1 MTFDPVLPPLVLV
14 FAAVSL
20 VVLRLLSLRQ
30 AARAGRRVLLRWLP
44 TTAAILLVLLAAAR
58 PVTGSAAEPAPAQAS
73 QTGANVYF
81 LVDRSADS
89 AVTDFGGAPRMSGM
103 RDDIEAVIDAH
114 PGARF
119 ALISFAARP
128 AIDWPLSADA
138 WSLTPVVA
146 ALNPYPGADST
157 EVNAAAAANVLR
169 YQLISAGQQ
178 FPQAENLVYYLGSG
192 AGQSTLPQGV
202 FDTPA
207 VDGGAVLGYGSGP
220 GANTLRDIAGQL
232 GLPFVE
238 RAPGEPLPP
247 TGGTADRAAAPAD
260 PVEVP
265 ERSELYWALTMLAS
279 LLLLPEIYLTA
290 RDLRKARATRR
301 EVLP

>member
-1 MTFDPVLPPLVLV
+1 MTFEPVLPPLVLA
-14 FAAVSL
+14 FAALAL
-20 VVLRLLSLRQ
+20 VTLRLLSLRP
-30 AARAGRRVLLRWLP
+30 ASKAGRQTLLRWSL
-44 TTAAILLVLLAAAR
+44 TTAAMVLVLLAAAR
-58 PVTGSAAEPAPAQAS
+58 PVTGSAAEPAPAQSS

-89 AVTDFGGAPRMSGM
+89 AITDFGGAPRMSGI

-138 WSLTPVVA
+138 WSLTPVVE
-146 ALNPYPGADST
+146 ALNPYPGGDST

-178 FPQAENLVYYLGSG
+178 FPQADNLVYYLGSG
-192 AGQSTLPQGV
+192 AGRSTVPQGS
-202 FDTPA
+202 FDTPT
-207 VDGGAVLGYGSGP
+207 VDGGAVLGYGPGP
-220 GANTLRDIAGQL
+220 GENTLRDIAGEL
-232 GLPFVE
+232 DLPLIE
-238 RAPGEPLPP
+238 RAPGEALPL
-247 TGGTADRAAAPAD
+247 GGDTSDQATSTA

-265 ERSELYWALTMLAS
+265 ERKELYWVLTLLAS

-290 RDLRKARATRR
+290 RELRKARATRR

>member
-1 MTFDPVLPPLVLV
+1 MTFEPVLPPLVLA
-14 FAAVSL
+14 FAALAL
-20 VVLRLLSLRQ
+20 VTLRLLSLRPAYTSGRQ
-30 AARAGRRVLLRWLP
+30 ALLRWCL
-44 TTAAILLVLLAAAR
+44 TTAAMVLVLLAAAR
-58 PVTGSAAEPAPAQAS
+58 PVTGTVAEPAPAQTS

-89 AVTDFGGAPRMSGM
+89 AITDFDGAPRMSGM

-119 ALISFAARP
+119 AVISFAARP

-138 WSLTPVVA
+138 WSLTPVVE

-178 FPQAENLVYYLGSG
+178 FPQARNLVYYLGSG
-192 AGQSTLPQGV
+192 AGQSTVPQGV

-207 VDGGAVLGYGSGP
+207 VDGGAVLGYGAGP
-220 GANTLRDIAGQL
+220 GENTLRDIAGQL
-232 GLPFVE
+232 GLPFIE
-238 RAPGEPLPP
+238 RARGEALPR
-247 TGGTADRAAAPAD
+247 GDSSSDQAAPAD
-260 PVEVP
+260 PADVP
-265 ERSELYWALTMLAS
+265 ERSELYWVLTMLAS

-290 RDLRKARATRR
+290 RDLRKARATRK

>member
-1 MTFDPVLPPLVLV
+1 MTFEPVLPPLVLA
-14 FAAVSL
+14 FAALAL
-20 VVLRLLSLRQ
+20 VTLRLLSLRS
-30 AARAGRRVLLRWLP
+30 ASKAGRQTLLRWSL
-44 TTAAILLVLLAAAR
+44 TTAAMVLVLLAAAR
-58 PVTGSAAEPAPAQAS
+58 PVTGSTAEPAPAQSS

-89 AVTDFGGAPRMSGM
+89 AITDFGGAPRMSGI

-138 WSLTPVVA
+138 WSLTPVVE

-192 AGQSTLPQGV
+192 AGRSTVPQGI

-207 VDGGAVLGYGSGP
+207 VDGGAVLGYGPDP
-220 GANTLRDIAGQL
+220 GVNTLRDIAGQL
-232 GLPFVE
+232 DLPFIE
-238 RAPGEPLPP
+238 RAPGEALPL
-247 TGGTADRAAAPAD
+247 GGDTSDQATSTA
-260 PVEVP
+260 PVEVH
-265 ERSELYWALTMLAS
+265 ERAELYWVLTLLAS

>member
-1 MTFDPVLPPLVLV
+1 MTFEPVLPPLVLA
-14 FAAVSL
+14 FAALAL
-20 VVLRLLSLRQ
+20 VTLRLLSLRP
-30 AARAGRRVLLRWLP
+30 ASKAGRQTLLRWSL
-44 TTAAILLVLLAAAR
+44 TTAAMVLVLLAAAR
-58 PVTGSAAEPAPAQAS
+58 PVTGSAAEPAPAQSS

-89 AVTDFGGAPRMSGM
+89 AITDFGGAPRMSGM

-138 WSLTPVVA
+138 WSLTPVVE
-146 ALNPYPGADST
+146 ALNPYPGGDST

-192 AGQSTLPQGV
+192 AGRSTVPQGI
-202 FDTPA
+202 FDTPT
-207 VDGGAVLGYGSGP
+207 VDGGAVLGYGPGP
-220 GANTLRDIAGQL
+220 GENTLRDIAGQL
-232 GLPFVE
+232 DLPFIE
-238 RAPGEPLPP
+238 RVPGEALPL
-247 TGGTADRAAAPAD
+247 GGDTSDQATSTA

-265 ERSELYWALTMLAS
+265 ERKELYWVLTLLAS

>member
-1 MTFDPVLPPLVLV
+1 MTFEPVLPPLVLA
-14 FAAVSL
+14 FAALAL
-20 VVLRLLSLRQ
+20 VTLRLLSLRP
-30 AARAGRRVLLRWLP
+30 AGRAGRQTLLRWSL
-44 TTAAILLVLLAAAR
+44 TTAAMVLVVLAAAR
-58 PVTGSAAEPAPAQAS
+58 PVTGSAAESAPAQSS

-81 LVDRSADS
+81 LVDRSPDS
-89 AVTDFGGAPRMSGM
+89 AITDFAGAPRMSGI
-103 RDDIEAVIDAH
+103 RDDIEAVIDSH

-138 WSLTPVVA
+138 WSLTPVVE

-157 EVNAAAAANVLR
+157 EVNAAAAANILR

-192 AGQSTLPQGV
+192 AGQSTVPQGV

-207 VDGGAVLGYGSGP
+207 VDGGAVLGYGPGP
-220 GANTLRDIAGQL
+220 GENTLRDIAGQL
-232 GLPFVE
+232 GLPYIE
-238 RAPGEPLPP
+238 RAPGEALPR
-247 TGGTADRAAAPAD
+247 GGDTSDQATSTDAAD
-260 PVEVP
+260 VP
-265 ERSELYWALTMLAS
+265 ERTELYWVLTLLAS
-279 LLLLPEIYLTA
+279 ILLLPEIYLTA

-301 EVLP
+301 EVQP

>member
-1 MTFDPVLPPLVLV
+1 MTFEPVLPPLVLA
-14 FAAVSL
+14 FAALAL
-20 VVLRLLSLRQ
+20 VTLRLLSLRS
-30 AARAGRRVLLRWLP
+30 ASKAGRQTLLRWSL
-44 TTAAILLVLLAAAR
+44 TTAAMVLVLLAAAR
-58 PVTGSAAEPAPAQAS
+58 PVTGSAAEPAPAQSS

-89 AVTDFGGAPRMSGM
+89 AITDFGRAPRMSGI

-138 WSLTPVVA
+138 WSLTPVVE
-146 ALNPYPGADST
+146 ALNPYPGGDST

-192 AGQSTLPQGV
+192 AGRSTVPQGI

-207 VDGGAVLGYGSGP
+207 VDGGAVLGYGPGP
-220 GANTLRDIAGQL
+220 GENTLRDIAGQL
-232 GLPFVE
+232 DLPFIE
-238 RAPGEPLPP
+238 RAPGEALPL
-247 TGGTADRAAAPAD
+247 GGDTSDQATSTA

-265 ERSELYWALTMLAS
+265 ERAELYWVLTLLAS

>member
-1 MTFDPVLPPLVLV
+1 MTFEPVLPPLVLA
-14 FAAVSL
+14 FAALAL
-20 VVLRLLSLRQ
+20 VTLRLLSLRP
-30 AARAGRRVLLRWLP
+30 ASKAGRQTLLRWSL
-44 TTAAILLVLLAAAR
+44 TTAAMVLVLLAAAR
-58 PVTGSAAEPAPAQAS
+58 PVTGSAAEPAPAQSS

-89 AVTDFGGAPRMSGM
+89 AITDFGGAPRMSGI

-138 WSLTPVVA
+138 WSLTPVVE
-146 ALNPYPGADST
+146 ALNPYPGGDST

-192 AGQSTLPQGV
+192 AGRSTVPQGI
-202 FDTPA
+202 FDTPT
-207 VDGGAVLGYGSGP
+207 VDGGAVLGYGPGP
-220 GANTLRDIAGQL
+220 GENTLRDIAGQL
-232 GLPFVE
+232 DLPFIE
-238 RAPGEPLPP
+238 RVPGEALPL
-247 TGGTADRAAAPAD
+247 GGDTSDQATSTA

-265 ERSELYWALTMLAS
+265 ERKELYWVLTLLAS